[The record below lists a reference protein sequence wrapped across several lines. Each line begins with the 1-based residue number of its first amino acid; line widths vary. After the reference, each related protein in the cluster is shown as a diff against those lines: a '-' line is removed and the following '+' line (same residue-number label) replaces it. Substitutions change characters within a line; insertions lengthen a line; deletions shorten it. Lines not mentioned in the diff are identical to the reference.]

1 MKDTWFHVLHVPH
14 DALSAPTLHT
24 FDPTHLNNTT
34 MTELELEMQNI
45 VEVNRYRNILGI
57 PMIPLP
63 HIPQKETDDDNVSDF
78 GLDDLEM
85 SNDTF
90 PFDSVKFT
98 NVFSKGVPSIKKKCG
113 SKLSRGTLKRKV
125 TGDGVF
131 VPTKLSVRKRNMAEV
146 LNYNPSDKSVGN
158 KKRLVNAFTLGNV
171 SSDMVPSSEGRRLLQ
186 VIHCICRDGG
196 SVYSFFDRVPEIV
209 ASLRAL
215 GLKDVEDNDVQNYHS
230 EFGKYDTFLRATF
243 KNALCT
249 VGKSED
255 YEFIPFVKYILQEKY
270 NGTETMTASRLQA
283 LLGQICKENNT
294 ISREFP
300 RFSYRKLGASKVSN
314 VAFDLLIL

>member
-1 MKDTWFHVLHVPH
+1 
-14 DALSAPTLHT
+14 
-24 FDPTHLNNTT
+24 
-34 MTELELEMQNI
+34 MQNI
-45 VEVNRYRNILGI
+45 VQVNRYRTILGI

-63 HIPQKETDDDNVSDF
+63 HIPQKETDDDNASDL
-78 GLDDLEM
+78 GLDDLVM
-85 SNDTF
+85 SNDTL
-90 PFDSVKFT
+90 PFDSVTFT
-98 NVFSKGVPSIKKKCG
+98 NVFSNGVPSIETTKKKCG

-131 VPTKLSVRKRNMAEV
+131 VPTKLSARKRNMTEV
-146 LNYNPSDKSVGN
+146 LNYKPSEKSVEK
-158 KKRLVNAFTLGNV
+158 KKRLVSAFTLGNV

-186 VIHCICRDGG
+186 VIHCISRDGG
-196 SVYSFFDRVPEIV
+196 SVYNFFDRVPEIV

-270 NGTETMTASRLQA
+270 KGTETMTATRLQA

-294 ISREFP
+294 IAREFP
-300 RFSYRKLGASKVSN
+300 RFAYRKLGASKVSN